1 MAKAH
6 QFTIEVENRP
16 GTAAEIARTLGDAKV
31 NILAL
36 LGMAQGTQGR
46 VYVVV
51 DNARKA
57 KSALEQARCRY
68 SETSVDQVELPNKP
82 GALAKHLESL
92 ARKGVNLGTIYA
104 TASKGAKKATVV
116 LTPEGSGA

>member
-16 GTAAEIARTLGDAKV
+16 GTAAEIARILGDAKV

-36 LGMAQGTQGR
+36 LGTAHGAQGS
-46 VYVVV
+46 VCVVV

-68 SETSVDQVELPNKP
+68 SETSIDRVELPNKP
-82 GALAKHLESL
+82 GALAKHLETM

-104 TASKGAKKATVV
+104 TTSKSAKKATVV
-116 LTPEGSGA
+116 LASEATGT